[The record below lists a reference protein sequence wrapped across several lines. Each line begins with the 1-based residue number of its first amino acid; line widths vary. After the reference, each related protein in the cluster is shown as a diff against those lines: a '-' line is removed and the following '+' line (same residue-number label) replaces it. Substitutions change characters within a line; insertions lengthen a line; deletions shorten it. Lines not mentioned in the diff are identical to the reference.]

1 MAEVKVQDNILSLLV
16 VILLGFLF
24 LKFFTASNDETWE
37 IIRDEE
43 GRLLSIRVKRKVKT
57 LYRGE

>member
-1 MAEVKVQDNILSLLV
+1 MAEVKVQDNILTLLV
-16 VILLGFLF
+16 IILLGFLV

-37 IIRDEE
+37 IVRDEE